1 MTVGS
6 NVVIDVT
13 ICGENESGDVAVSI
27 ARDIAALKTTLR
39 QRLAP

>member
-1 MTVGS
+1 MLDPATS
-6 NVVIDVT
+6 D
-13 ICGENESGDVAVSI
+13 I